1 MLEAHRFN
9 WLSVQKLSFLVSSF
23 LSPHWRITKK
33 QVCKSMVY
41 CIILYVYN
49 SKVVTKK
56 KKKIK
61 EINTDITSQS

>member
-1 MLEAHRFN
+1 
-9 WLSVQKLSFLVSSF
+9 
-23 LSPHWRITKK
+23 
-33 QVCKSMVY
+33 MVY